1 MKKYLLILT
10 LLAAMSAITSCG
22 GKKSIGT
29 DDAASNPS
37 QVFQPIDLYFM
48 RPTAMSV
55 KPGNEQNPMA
65 YLPDFVTYPSDLAKF
80 GLKGNV
86 KECII
91 AVSTFSWTYKFN
103 NVGNLINYQ
112 FRMDSQGRYGEGVKL
127 EYDSKNQLT
136 SLGRDF
142 RGQSPNSD
150 TYIYSE
156 GHLVKRQ
163 NGNRYREYIWTQNS
177 NGEYIPSKSISNE
190 LNPML
195 DIEYTENADGMVLLS
210 KMTYNNPYLPG
221 ALTAK
226 MGVST
231 FEYDDN
237 GRVVNVKTAYTGCSN
252 AQYREMWGECCY
264 SYNDNGDVS
273 DEGFTLFD
281 SDNGNR
287 QQLYTVTQSYAY
299 KYDEHENWISVT
311 MTSSDP
317 QPGTIP
323 TMNRNLI
330 YYTEDEMNQAVNA
343 TDEIMD
349 KIFVGEWEYR
359 KTYQQDSD
367 GETEMV
373 IDAGTVVMNLYDKIT
388 WEWSEEPILGYVY
401 SRTTPSLG
409 MEQAG
414 TFIII
419 KANVEGDTAKIVL
432 EGYNSK
438 DLYSATLDYD
448 SDSKA
453 LLVGNLKLIRKAT
466 HSQDESGDETFDLEP
481 FDGMYFAVE

>member
-1 MKKYLLILT
+1 MKKYFLILT
-10 LLAAMSAITSCG
+10 LLAVVSTITSCG
-22 GKKSIGT
+22 GRKSMNS
-29 DDAASNPS
+29 DDTSAEAN
-37 QVFQPIDLYFM
+37 QVYSPIDLYFM

-55 KPGNEQNPMA
+55 KPGNEQNPMS
-65 YLPDFVTYPSDLAKF
+65 YLPDFITYPNDLVKF

-86 KECII
+86 KECVI

-103 NVGNLINYQ
+103 TSGNLTNYQ
-112 FRMDSQGRYGEGVKL
+112 FRMDSQGRYGEGVRL
-127 EYDSKNQLT
+127 EYDSNNQLT
-136 SLGRDF
+136 LLGRDF

-150 TYIYSE
+150 TYIYTD
-156 GHLVKRQ
+156 GHLTKRQ
-163 NGNRYREYIWTQNS
+163 NGSRYREYIWSTGNNGNTIPQKSVSHELKPLLDMEYAENS
-177 NGEYIPSKSISNE
+177 
-190 LNPML
+190 
-195 DIEYTENADGMVLLS
+195 DGMVLLS

-221 ALTAK
+221 VLTAK

-231 FEYDDN
+231 FEYDSN
-237 GRVVNVKTAYTGCSN
+237 GRVVKVNTAYTGCSN

-264 SYNDNGDVS
+264 SYNDSGDVA
-273 DEGFTLFD
+273 EEFFTLFD
-281 SDNGNR
+281 SQDENR

-299 KYDEHENWISVT
+299 RYDEQGNWISVT

-330 YYTEDEMNQAVNA
+330 YYAEEEMSHAVNA
-343 TDEIMD
+343 TDEAMD

-359 KTYQQDSD
+359 QTYQQDLD

-373 IDAGTVVMNLYDKIT
+373 INAGNIVMNLYDKIT

-414 TFIII
+414 TFIIT
-419 KANVEGDTAKIVL
+419 KAKVEGGSAKIIL
-432 EGYNSK
+432 EGYYSK
-438 DLYSATLDYD
+438 DLYSASLDYD
-448 SDSKA
+448 SESKA
-453 LLVGNLKLIRKAT
+453 LLVDNLKLIRQT
-466 HSQDESGDETFDLEP
+466 SHGQDEAGDETFDLKP
-481 FDGMYFAVE
+481 FEGVYFPVE